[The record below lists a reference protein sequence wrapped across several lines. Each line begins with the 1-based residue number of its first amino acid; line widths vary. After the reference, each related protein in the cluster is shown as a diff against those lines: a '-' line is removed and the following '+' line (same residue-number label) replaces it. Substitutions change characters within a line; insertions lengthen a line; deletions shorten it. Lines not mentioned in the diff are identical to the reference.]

1 MAPSIVI
8 PSPTKTLNG
17 CKKALLGAD
26 YDAVSAR
33 EIIEQIK
40 TLPKNEILP
49 VETITKA
56 NVEKWEEAC
65 SY

>member
-1 MAPSIVI
+1 V
-8 PSPTKTLNG
+8 PTRTGLKAAEMIADHFNG
-17 CKKALLGAD
+17 
-26 YDAVSAR
+26 
-33 EIIEQIK
+33 K

-56 NVEKWEEAC
+56 NVDKWEEAC